1 MRIVI
6 VKLSALG
13 DILQTLPI
21 LSRLIH
27 AFPNCTIDWV
37 VEKKFASALQN
48 HPAINRV
55 ITCDS
60 RQLRA
65 RPTALEIKQLVRNLR
80 KVTYDVLIDLQGNC
94 KSGSINLFIR
104 AASKHG
110 FSLRS
115 AAEWP
120 NILSTTYRYDVRSII
135 SVREKNIS
143 MLERIF
149 HKPFTIAK
157 KISLFPLHS
166 SEKKKLD
173 DCLNQLSQ
181 DKSIV
186 MICPFS
192 KWPNKMVSKSFL
204 LQFLL
209 SVRKYYSVQYLLIWD
224 NSEQKSVV
232 EKWIPQLES
241 YDLSIGDLT
250 IPMWYHLMLQSKLII
265 SMDSSSL
272 HLATLANRPTYT
284 FFGPSKANIY
294 VPQKDRHGYYQG
306 ICPHKI
312 RFTKRCPMLR
322 SCRDGGCLQ
331 TLELEVALQH
341 FLEWAKKF
349 PFDSQ

>member
-21 LSRLIH
+21 LSRLVH

-65 RPTALEIKQLVRNLR
+65 KPTLLEIKELVRNLR

-94 KSGSINLFIR
+94 KSGCINLFIR

-110 FSLRS
+110 FSLGS
-115 AAEWP
+115 VAEWP
-120 NILSTTYRYDVRSII
+120 NILSTTYRYDVSSIP

-149 HKPFTIAK
+149 HKPFTMAK
-157 KISLFPLHS
+157 EISLFPLHS
-166 SEKKKLD
+166 WEKKKLN
-173 DCLNQLSQ
+173 DCLSQLFQ
-181 DKSIV
+181 EKSIV

-209 SVRKYYSVQYLLIWD
+209 SVRKHFSVQYLLIWE
-224 NSEQKSVV
+224 NSEQKSII
-232 EKWIPQLES
+232 EQWIPHLES
-241 YDLSIGDLT
+241 YDLSLGSLSIST
-250 IPMWYHLMLQSKLII
+250 WYHLMLQSKLII

-284 FFGPSKANIY
+284 FFGPSKGNTY
-294 VPQKDRHGYYQG
+294 VPQEDRHGYYQG
-306 ICPHKI
+306 ICPHKV

-322 SCRDGGCLQ
+322 SCRDGECLQ
-331 TLELEVALQH
+331 RLEIKVALQH

-349 PFDSQ
+349 SFDSE

>member
-6 VKLSALG
+6 VKLSSLG

-21 LSRLIH
+21 LPRLIS
-27 AFPNCTIDWV
+27 AFPNCIIDWI

-65 RPTALEIKQLVRNLR
+65 KPNLLEIKDLIRNLR

-94 KSGSINLFIR
+94 KSGCINLFIR
-104 AASKHG
+104 AVSKHG
-110 FSLRS
+110 FSLLS

-120 NILSTTYRYDVRSII
+120 NILSTTYRYDVRSVH

-149 HKPFTIAK
+149 HKSFAMAK
-157 KISLFPLHS
+157 EISLFPLDS
-166 SEKKKLD
+166 SERKKLD
-173 DCLNQLSQ
+173 DSLIQLSR
-181 DKSIV
+181 DKLIV

-192 KWPNKMVSKSFL
+192 KWPNKMVPHSFL

-209 SVRKYYSVQYLLIWD
+209 SIRKHFSVQYLLIWE
-224 NSEQKSVV
+224 NSEQKSMV
-232 EKWIPQLES
+232 EECTRHLES
-241 YDLSIGDLT
+241 YDLALGGLSIS
-250 IPMWYHLMLQSKLII
+250 MWYHLMLQSSFAI

-272 HLATLANRPTYT
+272 HLAALANLRTYT
-284 FFGPSKANIY
+284 FFGPSKGNAY
-294 VPQKDRHGYYQG
+294 LPQ
-306 ICPHKI
+306 
-312 RFTKRCPMLR
+312 
-322 SCRDGGCLQ
+322 
-331 TLELEVALQH
+331 EVRYLSLIH
-341 FLEWAKKF
+341 I
-349 PFDSQ
+349 